1 MPMPIRRRTLLASTF
16 AASNL
21 QGASAQPAWPERPI
35 RLIVPFGPGGAT
47 DIISRLVADRLAEQL
62 GQPIVIENRGGAG
75 GNIGAEAA
83 ARAAPDGYTLVMGVV
98 GTHAINPTL
107 FPSVPFDPIQ
117 DFSPISLVATAMNV
131 LVVNP
136 DLPARSV
143 QELIALARARPGQL
157 NFGSPGNGSTV
168 QLAGELFK
176 TMTGTDM
183 VHTPYRGAAA
193 AMTDLLAGRVHLM
206 FDNLPSA
213 VPHVR
218 SGRLRALAV
227 TGAERS
233 TALPELPTVAE
244 SGLPGYEATT
254 WFALF
259 GPARLPPA
267 IVARLNGAVRVA
279 VGAPGMADRLG
290 ALGAEPAAGT
300 PEALTELIRRDT
312 EKWGRVIRLSG
323 ARVD

>member
-1 MPMPIRRRTLLASTF
+1 MSIRRRALLASAF
-16 AASNL
+16 VAASSQDL
-21 QGASAQPAWPERPI
+21 FAQPAWPERPI
-35 RLIVPFGPGGAT
+35 RLIVPFAPGGAT
-47 DIISRLVADRLAEQL
+47 DILSRLVADRIAQRL
-62 GQPIVIENRGGAG
+62 GQPVVIENRGGAG

-83 ARAAPDGYTLVMGVV
+83 ARAAPDGYTIVMGVV

-107 FPSVPFDPIQ
+107 FPNVPFDPIR

-143 QELIALARARPGQL
+143 QELIGLARARPGQL

-193 AMTDLLAGRVHLM
+193 AMTDLLAGRIQLM

-218 SGRLRALAV
+218 AGRLRALAV
-227 TGAERS
+227 TGAARS
-233 TALPELPTVAE
+233 TALPDVPTIAE

-259 GPARLPPA
+259 GPAHLPPT
-267 IVARLNGAVRVA
+267 IVARLNDAVHVA
-279 VGAPGMADRLG
+279 VGAPGMAARLA

-312 EKWGRVIRLSG
+312 EKWSRVIRISG

>member
-1 MPMPIRRRTLLASTF
+1 MSLRRRALLAGAF
-16 AASNL
+16 AAASP
-21 QGASAQPAWPERPI
+21 QGAFAQPAWPERPI
-35 RLIVPFGPGGAT
+35 RLIVPFAPGGAT
-47 DIISRLVADRLAEQL
+47 DILSRLVADRLAEQL
-62 GQPIVIENRGGAG
+62 GQPMVIENRGGAG

-107 FPSVPFDPIQ
+107 FPSVPFDPIR
-117 DFSPISLVATAMNV
+117 DFSPVSLVATAMNV
-131 LVVNP
+131 LVVNV

-176 TMTGTDM
+176 TMTGIDM

-193 AMTDLLAGRVHLM
+193 AMTDLLAGRIQLM

-218 SGRLRALAV
+218 AGRLRALAV

-233 TALPELPTVAE
+233 TALPDLPTVAE
-244 SGLPGYEATT
+244 SLPGYEATT

-259 GPARLPPA
+259 GPAHLPPA
-267 IVARLNGAVRVA
+267 IVARLNRAVHAA
-279 VGAPGMADRLG
+279 VGAPGMAARL
-290 ALGAEPAAGT
+290 AELGAEPAAGT
-300 PEALTELIRRDT
+300 PEALTELIRHDT
-312 EKWGRVIRLSG
+312 GKWGRVIRISG

>member
-1 MPMPIRRRTLLASTF
+1 MPTRRALLASPLAL
-16 AASNL
+16 AAAPL
-21 QGASAQPAWPERPI
+21 RAQTGYPDRPI
-35 RLIVPFGPGGAT
+35 RLVIPFAGGGAT
-47 DIISRLVADRLAEQL
+47 DILSRLMADRMGELL
-62 GQPIVIENRGGAG
+62 GQPVVADNRPGAG
-75 GNIGAEAA
+75 GNLGADLV
-83 ARAAPDGYTLVMGVV
+83 ARAAPDGHTLVMGVV

-107 FPSVPFDPIQ
+107 FPNIPFDPIR
-117 DFSPISLVATAMNV
+117 DFTPISLVATAMNV
-131 LVVNP
+131 LVVNI
-136 DLPARSV
+136 DLPLRSV
-143 QELIALARARPGQL
+143 RDLIELARARPGQL

-193 AMTDLLAGRVHLM
+193 AMTDLLGGRIQLM

-218 SGRLRALAV
+218 AGRLRALAV

-233 TALPELPTVAE
+233 AALPEVPTVTEA
-244 SGLPGYEATT
+244 GLPGYEATT

-259 GPARLPPA
+259 GPAGLPPQ
-267 IVARLNGAVRVA
+267 VTARLNRVVHA
-279 VGAPGMADRLG
+279 ALEGPQMRQRFAE
-290 ALGAEPAAGT
+290 LGAEPAAGT
-300 PEALTELIRRDT
+300 PEELTALIRRDT